1 MKLTGALKYYLL
13 IPLFFFML
21 TPSWSA
27 DNATSVSY
35 LEGPAFRSK
44 DGKDWKPVMR
54 GDFLGANESV
64 KTGVRTRLELT
75 LPDGSK
81 VRFSENTF
89 FKVESLLFTE
99 EERGFE
105 MKAFF
110 GKIWFNVKK
119 LKKLKKISKFEVK
132 TATAVAGVRGTTFR
146 IDANQDNSSLVK
158 VYEGEVAVNSLPSED
173 QDEGTKSKYISGP
186 KEVKGPQEVKGPHE
200 VSREEWSYIVK
211 SWQQIS
217 VSPEGI
223 ASKPVSFSPEEDKS
237 EWVLWNQ
244 EMDKE

>member
-1 MKLTGALKYYLL
+1 MKLTRVLKNGL
-13 IPLFFFML
+13 IIFLLFFIS

-27 DNATSVSY
+27 GNTASVSY
-35 LEGPAFRSK
+35 LEGSAFKSK
-44 DGKDWKPVMR
+44 DGKDWKPFMK
-54 GDFLGANESV
+54 GEFLGANESV

-81 VRFSENTF
+81 VRFSENTL

-105 MKAFF
+105 MKALF
-110 GKIWFNVKK
+110 GKVWFNVKK
-119 LKKLKKISKFEVK
+119 FKKLMKISIFEVK

-146 IDANQDNSSLVK
+146 IDANEDLSSVVK
-158 VYEGEVAVNSLPSED
+158 VYEGEVGVKNLPTESQEKD
-173 QDEGTKSKYISGP
+173 TKPKYISGP
-186 KEVKGPQEVKGPHE
+186 KEVPGPHE

-211 SWQQIS
+211 SWQQIT
-217 VSPEGI
+217 VSPEGV

-237 EWVLWNQ
+237 DWVIWNQ

>member
-1 MKLTGALKYYLL
+1 MINVLKYLL
-13 IPLFFFML
+13 VIVLVVLSSSISF
-21 TPSWSA
+21 SA
-27 DNATSVSY
+27 EGKALVSY
-35 LEGPAFRSK
+35 LEGSAFKSK

-81 VRFSENTF
+81 VRFSENTL

-105 MKAFF
+105 MKTFF
-110 GKIWFNVKK
+110 GKVWFNVKK
-119 LKKLKKISKFEVK
+119 LKKLKKVSVFEVK

-146 IDANQDNSSLVK
+146 IDANEDLSSMVK
-158 VYEGEVAVNSLPSED
+158 VYEGEVGVKNLPTESKEN
-173 QDEGTKSKYISGP
+173 GTKPKYISGP
-186 KEVKGPQEVKGPHE
+186 KEVPGPHE

-217 VSPEGI
+217 VSPEGV
-223 ASKPVSFSPEEDKS
+223 ASKPVSFTPEEDKS
-237 EWVLWNQ
+237 DWVLWNQ

>member
-1 MKLTGALKYYLL
+1 MKLTGALKYYLI
-13 IPLFFFML
+13 IPLFFFMS

-27 DNATSVSY
+27 GNTTSVSY
-35 LEGPAFRSK
+35 LEGSAFKSK

-81 VRFSENTF
+81 VRFSENTL

-110 GKIWFNVKK
+110 GKVWFNVKK
-119 LKKLKKISKFEVK
+119 FKKLKKVSKFEVK
-132 TATAVAGVRGTTFR
+132 TATAVAGIRGTTFR
-146 IDANQDNSSLVK
+146 IDANEDLSSLVK
-158 VYEGEVAVNSLPSED
+158 VYEGEVAVNSLPTEG
-173 QDEGTKSKYISGP
+173 QEKGTKPKYISGP
-186 KEVKGPQEVKGPHE
+186 KEVPGPHE

-217 VSPEGI
+217 VSPEGV